1 MALPFLPEDQIPPMF
16 EQLSLKA
23 TTAPLKQ
30 FVNYVAETW
39 IRSSI
44 WPPSSWSVFMM
55 ATRSNNDIEGW
66 HNGLHRRASGRW
78 NMPFYLLIDL
88 LHQEARLTALRIRLV
103 SEKKLTRIQRKK
115 YRSVQAQVFN
125 LWDDYSS
132 QRKNAEQLLRQCAHL
147 NGPKR
152 SR

>member
-1 MALPFLPEDQIPPMF
+1 MALPFLPEDEIRPMF

-30 FVNYVAETW
+30 FVNYVSETW
-39 IRSSI
+39 IRSNTF
-44 WPPSSWSVFMM
+44 PPSSWSVFMM
-55 ATRSNNDIEGW
+55 AIRSNNDIEDW
-66 HNGLHRRASGRW
+66 HNGLHRRTSGRW
-78 NMPFYLLIDL
+78 IMPFYLLIDL

-115 YRSVQAQVFN
+115 YRSLQAQVFN

-152 SR
+152 SS

>member
-1 MALPFLPEDQIPPMF
+1 
-16 EQLSLKA
+16 
-23 TTAPLKQ
+23 
-30 FVNYVAETW
+30 
-39 IRSSI
+39 
-44 WPPSSWSVFMM
+44 
-55 ATRSNNDIEGW
+55 
-66 HNGLHRRASGRW
+66 
-78 NMPFYLLIDL
+78 MPFYLLIDL

-103 SEKKLTRIQRKK
+103 LEKKLTRIQRKK
-115 YRSVQAQVFN
+115 YRSDLAQVFN

>member
-1 MALPFLPEDQIPPMF
+1 MT
-16 EQLSLKA
+16 SKA
-23 TTAPLKQ
+23 GITAYTGVLQ
-30 FVNYVAETW
+30 VDGICHST
-39 IRSSI
+39 SS
-44 WPPSSWSVFMM
+44 
-55 ATRSNNDIEGW
+55 
-66 HNGLHRRASGRW
+66 
-78 NMPFYLLIDL
+78 
-88 LHQEARLTALRIRLV
+88 
-103 SEKKLTRIQRKK
+103 KKLTRIQRKK

>member
-1 MALPFLPEDQIPPMF
+1 MF

-55 ATRSNNDIEGW
+55 ATSSNNDIEGW

-88 LHQEARLTALRIRLV
+88 LHQEAWLTALRICLV

-132 QRKNAEQLLRQCAHL
+132 QRKNAEQLLCQCAHL

>member
-1 MALPFLPEDQIPPMF
+1 MLIRDFPVTLP
-16 EQLSLKA
+16 A
-23 TTAPLKQ
+23 T
-30 FVNYVAETW
+30 YVYKET
-39 IRSSI
+39 
-44 WPPSSWSVFMM
+44 
-55 ATRSNNDIEGW
+55 
-66 HNGLHRRASGRW
+66 GR
-78 NMPFYLLIDL
+78 FAYKSF
-88 LHQEARLTALRIRLV
+88 RLQVDSPT
-103 SEKKLTRIQRKK
+103 LTSIQRKK